1 MCGLLVVPFV
11 IASMLVANCVQP
23 ALARN
28 QHRFLAVVTPHIDF
42 EEAESTPPTVSPDF
56 PRNITD
62 LKTLLRSLL
71 LETPLE
77 AFVSAPKSVPDE
89 HQASIRDDRIRWR
102 ARVWREY
109 IFDGLVSWV
118 IWLALSLLVYNV
130 AYPRPV
136 PHANNDATT
145 DLQATLD
152 TGHFDC
158 FSDADT
164 CVNAWFCWGPR
175 WADSQKALGVTS
187 CGMDLKAGPQAFWIY
202 FCFFMA
208 SALLNVVTYN
218 TLFFGL
224 FTTVLLVWGRQQ
236 IRERFQ
242 MQYCTCWT
250 VCIDCLYACW
260 CPCCLIAQ
268 EARAVNAA
276 YSTGVLIA
284 SAD

>member
-1 MCGLLVVPFV
+1 MCGLLVVPSV

-28 QHRFLAVVTPHIDF
+28 QHRFLAAVTTHIGS
-42 EEAESTPPTVSPDF
+42 EAAESAPPTVLPELS
-56 PRNITD
+56 RNVAD
-62 LKTLLRSLL
+62 LKTLLRSFLL
-71 LETPLE
+71 ATRLE

-89 HQASIRDDRIRWR
+89 QEASIRDDRIRRR

-136 PHANNDATT
+136 PHASSDATT

-158 FSDADT
+158 FSDTDT
-164 CVNAWFCWGPR
+164 CLNASFCCGLR
-175 WADSQKALGVTS
+175 WADSQKALGVTG
-187 CGMDLKAGPQAFWIY
+187 CGMDLKAGPQAFWVY
-202 FCFFMA
+202 FCFFMV
-208 SALLNVVTYN
+208 SALLNVVIHG
-218 TLFFGL
+218 TLFFG
-224 FTTVLLVWGRQQ
+224 FSTTVLLVWGRQQ

-276 YSTGVLIA
+276 YSTGLLIT